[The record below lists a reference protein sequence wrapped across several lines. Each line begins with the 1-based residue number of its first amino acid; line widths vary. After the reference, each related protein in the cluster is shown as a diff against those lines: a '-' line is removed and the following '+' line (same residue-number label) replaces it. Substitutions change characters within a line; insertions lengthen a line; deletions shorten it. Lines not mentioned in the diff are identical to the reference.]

1 MQVVMVTQISVS
13 EFMFLNYLVKNIHC
27 SPTNLFFI
35 LLFLWSNSRLYSYI
49 NQIWSRVSNLRL
61 KVVTPE
67 TATRGVL

>member
-27 SPTNLFFI
+27 SPTNFFFI